1 MKKIIM
7 LLSLLSCSIYEDF
20 AQNKVS
26 DFYERTYPPILES
39 CTASPVMAR
48 LFSYDEF
55 SFRHSTGQ
63 VDILGSESKIIPELS
78 VMVGR

>member
-48 LFSYDEF
+48 LFSYDAGLR
-55 SFRHSTGQ
+55 S
-63 VDILGSESKIIPELS
+63 LALS
-78 VMVGR
+78 GERMI